1 MARIDGSRTSS
12 PLSVFRDPAWCAAL
26 TASVAF
32 AICIR
37 AAILF
42 RGDVPSGIDAGYY
55 AVQARELLL
64 LGKLRWSDVPLV
76 FLLDAGLAKAA
87 MVVAGWDVDAACV
100 WATRVVDAAVA
111 PLTAVAVFLAAWHF
125 ARGARRAILGA
136 TAVAL
141 VVTVSPPLMRMV
153 GDFQKQ
159 SMAYV
164 FMAGTWVCAWLAM
177 RAAHPRG
184 SVRWTAAGI
193 VMLGLAALTHAG
205 TFAAAGL
212 GTGLMV
218 VAWTFR
224 GGIPCRTAWRTVP
237 LLAAVG
243 GVAYGAVWWLAP
255 AKAKVM
261 VTFATRL
268 LSGESGGSGPGAMPG
283 PGGPGGLGGPLALP
297 LGVAWSFAVVIAL
310 AFAWW
315 LTRHLR
321 RQEPDV
327 VRIARADESFMYGMV
342 LTAACLTCPI
352 LGGDQLM
359 RLALMVPVPLA
370 FVAAFAFCDSSN
382 VEASGRVPAVRRFVQ
397 GPVAAVA
404 AVMLAAVA
412 VAATRGRMP
421 DLVDAQGMADLRSWR
436 KDMEPG
442 HRAVVAA
449 SHGLEFWAAFAM
461 DTHARWGSLRQEDF
475 DHYDRF
481 FILEERHG
489 GRGGPGGP
497 RGPRGPMGPGGPRR
511 PSGPRPMMD
520 DDVPPPPGPP
530 PDDVLDGLPNDV
542 LHDGPHDGPDAR
554 PSDGPNDRP
563 NRRPDA
569 PRPGHNRPAEARIVK
584 QSERFTLW
592 EVPASSREFFPTN
605 AQWNSRSSSPPR

>member
-1 MARIDGSRTSS
+1 MARIDGSRTAPPRSI
-12 PLSVFRDPAWCAAL
+12 FREPAWCAAL
-26 TASVAF
+26 VASVAF
-32 AICIR
+32 AIAIR
-37 AAILF
+37 AVILF
-42 RGDVPSGIDAGYY
+42 RGSVPSGIDAGYY

-76 FLLDAGLAKAA
+76 FVLDAALAKAA
-87 MVVAGWDVDAACV
+87 MVCVGWDVDTACV

-111 PLTAVAVFLAAWHF
+111 PLTAVAVFMAAWVF

-136 TAVAL
+136 AAMAL

-164 FMAGTWVCAWLAM
+164 FMAATWVSAWLAM
-177 RAAHPRG
+177 RASHPRG
-184 SVRWTAAGI
+184 RVRWAVGGV

-212 GTGLMV
+212 GAGLMV
-218 VAWTFR
+218 VAWTIR
-224 GGIPCRTAWRTVP
+224 GGLPRRTALRTVP
-237 LLAAVG
+237 LVVTAVG
-243 GVAYGAVWWLAP
+243 LAYGAVWWLAP

-261 VTFATRL
+261 ITFATRL
-268 LSGESGGSGPGAMPG
+268 LSGESGGSGGGVMPGPGG
-283 PGGPGGLGGPLALP
+283 PGGPGGLGGHVAIPW
-297 LGVAWSFAVVIAL
+297 GVTWSLAVVVAL

-315 LTRHLR
+315 VTRHLR
-321 RQEPDV
+321 RVEPDL
-327 VRIARADESFMYGMV
+327 VRAARADESFICGMV

-370 FVAAFAFCDSSN
+370 FVGAFVFCDRAG
-382 VEASGRVPAVRRFVQ
+382 VDAGGRIPAVRRLVQ
-397 GPVAAVA
+397 GPFAALVAVTLAAVA
-404 AVMLAAVA
+404 AL
-412 VAATRGRMP
+412 ATRGGMP
-421 DLVDAQGMADLRSWR
+421 DLVDAQGMADLRGWR
-436 KDMEPG
+436 KDLEPG

-481 FILEERHG
+481 FILEERGG

-497 RGPRGPMGPGGPRR
+497 GGRGRPARPPGPGG
-511 PSGPRPMMD
+511 MMD
-520 DDVPPPPGPP
+520 DDFPPSPGPP
-530 PDDVLDGLPNDV
+530 PDDAFDGF
-542 LHDGPHDGPDAR
+542 PDERSPDR
-554 PSDGPNDRP
+554 PLDRP
-563 NRRPDA
+563 NHGPDG
-569 PRPGHNRPAEARIVK
+569 PRSRQNRPAEARLVK
-584 QSERFTLW
+584 QSDRFTLW

-605 AQWNSRSSSPPR
+605 AQWSSRSSSPPR